1 MPRTMTIRA
10 RREPRPTTVFR
21 SYWRFAAERQ
31 RVFRARLSNASS
43 IASIDPILREFKFT
57 NAYRAS
63 DRTSQFLIR
72 EVIYDSRGRGFRDTF
87 ARIVLFKLFN
97 RIETWKILEQS
108 LGSITADA
116 IEPNLLSEV
125 LHRARAA
132 GQSIYSA
139 AYIMPSPST
148 FGSSSKHENH
158 VRLLRSMLDDA
169 ADQRIEGSNS
179 MSDAYKVLLSY
190 PSIGPFLAYQLVTD
204 LNYSAHLGF
213 SEEEFVVPGPGAK
226 DGLRKCFADTG
237 GLSDAELIRWTMERQ
252 VQEFEKDDLVFD
264 DLWGRAL
271 QLVDC
276 QNLFCEVDKYSRAAH
291 PDVVGPSGRRRI
303 KQRFRPRLEPVT
315 AWYPPKW
322 GINETVKDWMRQHRA
337 PATSLPSAL

>member
-1 MPRTMTIRA
+1 MPPTMTILA
-10 RREPRPTTVFR
+10 RREPRPTAVFR
-21 SYWRFAAERQ
+21 TYWRFAAERQ
-31 RVFRARLSNASS
+31 RVFRARLSNAIP

-72 EVIYDSRGRGFRDTF
+72 EVIYDSPGRSFRDAF

-97 RIETWKILEQS
+97 RVETWKFLERS
-108 LGSITADA
+108 LGTITADM
-116 IEPNLLSEV
+116 IQPNVLSAV
-125 LHRARAA
+125 LHQARAS

-148 FGSSSKHENH
+148 FGSESKHENH
-158 VRLLRSMLDDA
+158 VRLLRWMLDDA
-169 ADQRIEGSNS
+169 ADERIQESRS
-179 MSDAYKVLLSY
+179 MSGAYDILLSY

-204 LNYSAHLGF
+204 LNYGPHLGF
-213 SEEEFVVPGPGAK
+213 PEHEFVVPGPGAR
-226 DGLRKCFADTG
+226 DGLRKCFSDPGA
-237 GLSDAELIRWTMERQ
+237 LSEAELIRWTMERQ
-252 VQEFEKDDLVFD
+252 TEEFEEAGLAFD

-276 QNLFCEVDKYSRAAH
+276 QNLYCEVDKYARVAH
-291 PDVVGPSGRRRI
+291 PDIIGVSGRRRI
-303 KQRFRPRLEPVT
+303 KQRFRPRPEPVT

-322 GINETVKDWMRQHRA
+322 GINEAAQEWLRQQGA
-337 PATSLPSAL
+337 PATSLT